1 MKYFFT
7 FLSLIP
13 IYTFSQFTEINGS
26 VSSDL
31 GSLSYA
37 NVSILDSD
45 LGVITDENGEFVL
58 KINLS
63 LHKTLFVSFLGHIS
77 QKISLENSSLNL
89 NNLKIILE
97 EDINGLNEV
106 IVTGSLKEE
115 YVTKSPVKVNVIT
128 TKKINSFLPS
138 AGANITEIVQL
149 VNGAQEVIACG
160 VCYTNSISINGLEGP
175 YTSILLDGIPMYGN
189 LASVYGLNGI
199 PNMIIDRLEIVK
211 GPSSTLYGSEA
222 VAGVINI
229 LTKDPREQPLFSLDT
244 QVITSKE
251 SFVNLAFTPN
261 IGKSYGYFGLNWD
274 RNNNFEDNNN
284 DGFGDD
290 INLNRLS
297 IFNKWNIYR
306 QSKKEFIISARYY
319 FEDRRNGIKDYLSNN
334 NYKKIRGD
342 SQVYGESIYTNR
354 FELFGKY
361 EFAFTENLEINY
373 SFSKHDQNSYY
384 GSDYYQANQDIFFT
398 QLTLNRNYRNHD
410 LLFGASIK
418 NNLYDDNTIAT
429 EFILNGKIINNNS
442 NQFIPGLLIQDQYK
456 PSDKISLIGGLRID
470 HFDEHGFIY
479 APSFH
484 LKYNPEEWLS
494 FRLNAGTG
502 FRIVNLF
509 TEDHAFI
516 TGQREVK
523 ILEEL
528 NPEESKSLIFNTNYI
543 YTGLNGSG
551 IIDLDLFYTYFSNK
565 IIPNYD
571 NQNFIIY
578 ENSDGHAYSKG
589 ISGALNHTFL
599 NGVSFS
605 LTFNHQ
611 IVRYSE
617 IENNQDSFFDMK
629 HSPKWSGGFNIKV
642 PINKKWSINSSS
654 NYTGV
659 MQLPTVFEM
668 MDNGEISSVA
678 RSTKSKPFSIHNI
691 NVDGILNNRNEIYF
705 GILNVFN
712 FRQKESPL
720 VGYND
725 PNHDKGFSPYFDTSY
740 VYAPNKGRELF
751 IGYRLNIG
759 KKN

>member
-1 MKYFFT
+1 MKYFFI
-7 FLSLIP
+7 FLFP
-13 IYTFSQFTEINGS
+13 IYIYSQSTEIKGTVN
-26 VSSDL
+26 SDFGL
-31 GSLSYA
+31 LSYA
-37 NVSILDSD
+37 SVSVLDSD
-45 LGVITDENGEFVL
+45 LGVIADENGNFNL
-58 KINLS
+58 KLDLS
-63 LHKTLFVSFLGHIS
+63 IHKTLLITFLGYVPK
-77 QKISLENSSLNL
+77 KISLNNPSLDLNS
-89 NNLKIILE
+89 LKIILE

-106 IVTGSLKEE
+106 VVTGSLKEE
-115 YVTKSPVKVNVIT
+115 YVTDSPVKVKVIT
-128 TKKINSFLPS
+128 SKKINSFIPS

-175 YTSILLDGIPMYGN
+175 YTSVLLDGIPMYGN

-229 LTKDPREQPLFSLDT
+229 LTKDPREEPFFSLDT
-244 QVITSKE
+244 QIITGNE
-251 SFVNLAFTPN
+251 SFVNLALTPN
-261 IGKSYGYFGLNWD
+261 IGKSYGYFGVNWD
-274 RNNNFEDNNN
+274 RNSNFEDYNN

-290 INLNRLS
+290 INLTRLS
-297 IFNKWNIYR
+297 IFNKWNVYR
-306 QSKKEFIISARYY
+306 ESKKEFIISARYY
-319 FEDRRNGIKDYLSNN
+319 FEDRRNGVKEYLSNN

-342 SQVYGESIYTNR
+342 SKIYGESIYTNR

-361 EFAFTENLEINY
+361 EFAFTEGFEMNY

-384 GSDYYQANQDIFFT
+384 GSDYYQANQDIFFS
-398 QLTLNRNYRNHD
+398 QLTLDRNYGNHD

-429 EFILNGKIINNNS
+429 ESVVNGTIINNNS
-442 NQFIPGLLIQDQYK
+442 NQLIPGLLIQDQYR

-470 HFDEHGFIY
+470 HFNEHGFIY

-484 LKYNPEEWLS
+484 LKYNPGEWLS
-494 FRLNAGTG
+494 LRLNAGTG
-502 FRIVNLF
+502 FRLVNLF

-528 NPEESKSLIFNTNYI
+528 NPEESKSLIFNANYI
-543 YTGLNGSG
+543 YTGLSGSG
-551 IIDLDLFYTYFSNK
+551 NIDLDLFYTYFSNK

-611 IVRYSE
+611 IVRYTE
-617 IENNQDSFFDMK
+617 IENNQDSFFDME
-629 HSPKWSGGFNIKV
+629 HSPKWSGGFNIKIPV
-642 PINKKWSINSSS
+642 NKKWSINSSS

-668 MDNGEISSVA
+668 SDNGEISSVA
-678 RSTKSKPFSIHNI
+678 RPTKSKPFSIHNI
-691 NVDGILNNRNEIYF
+691 NIDGILNNQNEIYF

-725 PNHDKGFSPYFDTSY
+725 PSHQKGFSPYFDTSY
-740 VYAPNKGRELF
+740 AYAPNKGRELF

>member
-1 MKYFFT
+1 MKYFFI
-7 FLSLIP
+7 FLFP
-13 IYTFSQFTEINGS
+13 IYIYSQSTEIKGTVN
-26 VSSDL
+26 SDFGL
-31 GSLSYA
+31 LSYA
-37 NVSILDSD
+37 SVSVLDSD
-45 LGVITDENGEFVL
+45 LGVIADENGNFNL
-58 KINLS
+58 KLDLS
-63 LHKTLFVSFLGHIS
+63 IHKTLLITFLGYVPK
-77 QKISLENSSLNL
+77 KISLNNPSLDLNS
-89 NNLKIILE
+89 LKIILD

-106 IVTGSLKEE
+106 VVTGSLKEE
-115 YVTKSPVKVNVIT
+115 YVTDSPVKVNVIT
-128 TKKINSFLPS
+128 SKKINSFIPS

-175 YTSILLDGIPMYGN
+175 YTSVLLDGIPMYGN

-229 LTKDPREQPLFSLDT
+229 LTKDPREQPFFSLDT

-251 SFVNLAFTPN
+251 SFVNLALTPN
-261 IGKSYGYFGLNWD
+261 IGKSYGYFGVNWD
-274 RNNNFEDNNN
+274 RNSNFEDYNN

-290 INLNRLS
+290 INLTRLS
-297 IFNKWNIYR
+297 IFNKWNVYR
-306 QSKKEFIISARYY
+306 ESKKEFIISARYY
-319 FEDRRNGIKDYLSNN
+319 FEDRRNGVKEYLSNN

-342 SQVYGESIYTNR
+342 SKIYGESIYTTR

-361 EFAFTENLEINY
+361 EFAFTEGFEMNY

-384 GSDYYQANQDIFFT
+384 GSDYYQANQDIFFS
-398 QLTLNRNYRNHD
+398 QLTLDRNYGNHD

-429 EFILNGKIINNNS
+429 ESVVNGTIINNNS
-442 NQFIPGLLIQDQYK
+442 NQLIPGLLIQDQYK

-470 HFDEHGFIY
+470 HFNEHGFIY

-484 LKYNPEEWLS
+484 LKYNPGEWLS
-494 FRLNAGTG
+494 LRLNAGTG
-502 FRIVNLF
+502 FRLVNLF

-523 ILEEL
+523 ILEQL
-528 NPEESKSLIFNTNYI
+528 NPEESKSLIFNANYI
-543 YTGLNGSG
+543 YTGLSGSG
-551 IIDLDLFYTYFSNK
+551 NIDLDLFYTYFSNK

-611 IVRYSE
+611 IVRYTE
-617 IENNQDSFFDMK
+617 IENNQDSFFDME
-629 HSPKWSGGFNIKV
+629 HSPKWSGGLNIKIPV
-642 PINKKWSINSSS
+642 NKKWSINSSS

-668 MDNGEISSVA
+668 SDNGEISSVA
-678 RSTKSKPFSIHNI
+678 RPTKSKPFSIHNI
-691 NVDGILNNRNEIYF
+691 NIDGILNNQNEIYF

-725 PNHDKGFSPYFDTSY
+725 PNHQKGFSPYFDTSY
-740 VYAPNKGRELF
+740 AYAPNKGRELF